1 MSCCIVATLRWWL
14 HLRHPYRY
22 PRLHRNLHHH
32 SQYPL
37 LPQLQ
42 MMMLLLFVVVTR
54 IVPMWMWTVAQ
65 HKSMDITWIV
75 VTMRLLMVVVMVTNN
90 IFDRPT
96 PSPTS
101 TPPRDP
107 SLPPPATT
115 SNRKI
120 ILTMDRDIALPSTTF
135 GGPLPIL
142 RFISL
147 RHPNKISVEDK
158 PTFGPSRKRRP
169 CAGFRLSVANSVSWT
184 FVPIRPMRVEDSWPI
199 PLSKAKLKMDPNNSG
214 FRATLKFRMD
224 GREQFGIKSLWGRL
238 VACRMLAFRIH
249 PYRR

>member
-1 MSCCIVATLRWWL
+1 MTFNPCLILCIKNKSIMKWGRSVTPYTLRPEPTEVQRHHYSYKWDIIPKWRDSVPIRRMSL
-14 HLRHPYRY
+14 FMARLKCTIDVLSRRISFKKENLFLR
-22 PRLHRNLHHH
+22 
-32 SQYPL
+32 
-37 LPQLQ
+37 
-42 MMMLLLFVVVTR
+42 MG
-54 IVPMWMWTVAQ
+54 
-65 HKSMDITWIV
+65 
-75 VTMRLLMVVVMVTNN
+75 
-90 IFDRPT
+90 
-96 PSPTS
+96 
-101 TPPRDP
+101 
-107 SLPPPATT
+107 
-115 SNRKI
+115 
-120 ILTMDRDIALPSTTF
+120 RDIALLSITF
-135 GGPLPIL
+135 GGPLPIFK
-142 RFISL
+142 FISL